1 MSFICTLSATNDWV
15 LNLTN
20 HNWIVSAYTT
30 STNLVIKHPS
40 SGGKLMARY
49 DRWDYTINTYIHGF
63 DYNDEYYISTNRVT
77 KMFNG
82 WAGVS
87 YTFTPVL
94 FTNQMTGFQ
103 IQHIDTLSGEFDDTL
118 IMETNT
124 WYVALSETLVE
135 VGEGDVERELLAEN
149 DD

>member
-1 MSFICTLSATNDWV
+1 
-15 LNLTN
+15 
-20 HNWIVSAYTT
+20 
-30 STNLVIKHPS
+30 
-40 SGGKLMARY
+40 
-49 DRWDYTINTYIHGF
+49 
-63 DYNDEYYISTNRVT
+63 
-77 KMFNG
+77 MFNG